1 MGAPM
6 VGNKKAW
13 EAVMKKGIDNVYNNA
28 IHGINGMPPKGG
40 TSLADE
46 KIKEIVDYMIEA
58 SK

>member
-13 EAVMKKGIDNVYNNA
+13 EAVMQKGIKQVHTNA
-28 IHGINGMPPKGG
+28 INGFNGMPPRGG
-40 TSLADE
+40 TSFDDE
-46 KIKEIVDYMIEA
+46 KIKEIVDYMINQ